1 MLDFKQAKFK
11 KLAKT
16 QSKFKDATGKLA
28 VNAQNMIKRHGG
40 VLGLCAIV
48 SSSPYEIPPYLPDV
62 LTYLCAF
69 VNDPAPI
76 QVLSEIHNLNS
87 KLILFL
93 F

>member
-1 MLDFKQAKFK
+1 
-11 KLAKT
+11 
-16 QSKFKDATGKLA
+16 
-28 VNAQNMIKRHGG
+28 MIKRHGG

-76 QVLSEIHNLNS
+76 QNTVRKCLSEFRRTHHDNWQEHQKFFAEDQLLVINDL
-87 KLILFL
+87 LISPNYYA
-93 F
+93 